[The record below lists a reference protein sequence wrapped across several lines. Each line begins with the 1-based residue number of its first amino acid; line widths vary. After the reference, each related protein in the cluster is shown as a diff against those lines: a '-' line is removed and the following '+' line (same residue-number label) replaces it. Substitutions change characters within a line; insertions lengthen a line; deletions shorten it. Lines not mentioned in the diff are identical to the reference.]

1 MALNTDVTFHF
12 TQQSQ
17 GANW

>member
-12 TQQSQ
+12 TQQMQ